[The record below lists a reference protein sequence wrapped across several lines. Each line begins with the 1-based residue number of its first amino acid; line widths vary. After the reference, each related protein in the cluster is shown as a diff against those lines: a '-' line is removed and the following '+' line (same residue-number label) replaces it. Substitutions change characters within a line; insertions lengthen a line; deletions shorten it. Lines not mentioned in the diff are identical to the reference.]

1 MSLRP
6 AAAALL
12 LLAAGCTGPSPYTR
26 SRISDLTEA
35 LPVSISW
42 GWGISIDAQATPLLH
57 LGLGLTPVVCERVGY
72 EDRVFHG
79 QWDEYYATFPWS
91 FLVCD
96 VSDLPPRPYGFGG
109 KNPFPGSPPFVYR
122 WQVRR
127 DAPLGSGE
135 NQLPS
140 GAQPQ
145 LRQWG
150 RHPPL
155 SRETTGALLIP
166 QDRRELN
173 WHDLRHD
180 LGDPDLFHQ
189 MGSPARATLWEVS
202 RDGPAVPR
210 AWDLFQVD
218 AFALWLGLRVG
229 VRPWECLD
237 FLVGIVG
244 LDISGD
250 DYHYADAP
258 TPIPPPPGTEHAPA
272 EPPPTDAAPASEP
285 PAEPAPEP
293 EPQPPEP
300 GAPEPGAPE
309 PGSP

>member
-1 MSLRP
+1 MKLGP

-12 LLAAGCTGPSPYTR
+12 LLAAGCSGPSPWTR

-35 LPVSISW
+35 IPVSISW
-42 GWGISIDAQATPLLH
+42 GWGISLDAQATPLLH
-57 LGLGLTPVVCERVGY
+57 VGLGLTPVVCERVGY

-79 QWDEYYATFPWS
+79 QWDEYYAAFPWS
-91 FLVCD
+91 FFVCD
-96 VSDLPPRPYGFGG
+96 VSALPPRPYGFGG

-122 WQVRR
+122 GQVRR

-135 NQLPS
+135 NQNPS

-150 RHPPL
+150 QHPPL
-155 SRETTGALLIP
+155 SRESTGALLIP

-180 LGDPDLFHQ
+180 LGDPDLFHKL
-189 MGSPARATLWEVS
+189 GSPTSATLWEVS
-202 RDGPAVPR
+202 RDGVEVPR

-218 AFALWLGLRVG
+218 AFALWFGVRVG
-229 VRPWECLD
+229 VRPYEALD
-237 FLVGIVG
+237 FLVGIIG

-258 TPIPPPPGTEHAPA
+258 APIPPPRTAESA
-272 EPPPTDAAPASEP
+272 EPEPEPA
-285 PAEPAPEP
+285 AEPAPEA
-293 EPQPPEP
+293 EPDTAPDTPIEP
-300 GAPEPGAPE
+300 APDTPHR
-309 PGSP
+309 